1 MSDLREIN
9 RLNKD
14 EEFEYFKLYSN
25 SNGFRKWNLDEH
37 NIFSKASLE
46 YNFLKPDQMIEI
58 LKLVNQHNSNTSCKA
73 RTLEELNI
81 HIKVYQNFLNKQQ
94 ALRSPTTGSL
104 NISAFGN
111 PITSGVG
118 GGLGGLGALGG
129 VGGGGISS
137 SSSLGGLSG
146 SGLFLN
152 TMVNNT
158 FQTILDSLDGNSNNN
173 NNNNNIPSTS
183 SVKDVVSIGINPLFQ
198 KSVPSQSQPTATTNN
213 NNNNKQPLELISKP
227 IPTAAATTTTTTIQP
242 PIGGTKNTVN
252 KEIEQD
258 NNDNDNNNNTNKNNN
273 NNNNNEEK
281 EKQYLNYINNSLG
294 ELNKKDLKL
303 LNEPWTVEDQK
314 KLEDALT
321 KYPPSRF
328 SSVSRWQM
336 VSKELGI
343 SPKAVALRYNQML
356 NQLIPKKPSLQQQ
369 QQPQPPPPTAT
380 TTTITIKPEQYIKSE
395 EEEQTTGKRKSRSSF
410 SSPSSSSSSSSSKES
425 PNKKE
430 KTTHDTTT
438 TTTNTATTTTTTTTV
453 TPNITTPSIINSS
466 PAIAANLIEADS
478 LLQKNN
484 QLLKQIR
491 TSVMQLTD
499 PQSTVLAEVIEN
511 INNSIQLTG
520 KWKDNIEM
528 PPLPLKVNDLI
539 LSLISNNT
547 SSSFKKPLS
556 KKVTEWN
563 LVVEDDAPTQDK
575 K

>member
-81 HIKVYQNFLNKQQ
+81 HIRVYQNFLNKQQ

-104 NISAFGN
+104 NISGFGN
-111 PITSGVG
+111 PITSG
-118 GGLGGLGALGG
+118 LGVL
-129 VGGGGISS
+129 GGGGGGGGVISS
-137 SSSLGGLSG
+137 IN

-158 FQTILDSLDGNSNNN
+158 FQTILDSLDSNS
-173 NNNNNIPSTS
+173 NNIPSTT
-183 SVKDVVSIGINPLFQ
+183 SVKDVVSIGNNPLFQ
-198 KSVPSQSQPTATTNN
+198 KSVQSQSQLPTVTNN
-213 NNNNKQPLELISKP
+213 NKPLELISKP
-227 IPTAAATTTTTTIQP
+227 IPTTAAAVTATIQP
-242 PIGGTKNTVN
+242 PIATKNTLK
-252 KEIEQD
+252 KETEQD
-258 NNDNDNNNNTNKNNN
+258 NDND
-273 NNNNNEEK
+273 NNEEK
-281 EKQYLNYINNSLG
+281 EKQYLNNINNNLG

-314 KLEDALT
+314 KLEEALT

-356 NQLIPKKPSLQQQ
+356 NQLIPKKPSPQQQ
-369 QQPQPPPPTAT
+369 QT
-380 TTTITIKPEQYIKSE
+380 TTTAKSDQKE

-410 SSPSSSSSSSSSKES
+410 SSPSSSKES

-438 TTTNTATTTTTTTTV
+438 TTNTATTTTV
-453 TPNITTPSIINSS
+453 TPNTTTPSVINSS
-466 PAIAANLIEADS
+466 PAIAANLLEADS

-499 PQSTVLAEVIEN
+499 PQLTTLTEVIEN

-539 LSLISNNT
+539 LSLISTNT

-563 LVVEDDAPTQDK
+563 LVVEDDAPK

>member
-37 NIFSKASLE
+37 NIFTKASLE

-58 LKLVNQHNSNTSCKA
+58 LKLVNQHNSNTSCKP
-73 RTLEELNI
+73 RTMEELNI
-81 HIKVYQNFLNKQQ
+81 HIRVYQNFLNKQQ

-104 NISAFGN
+104 NISGFGN
-111 PITSGVG
+111 PLTGG
-118 GGLGGLGALGG
+118 GGLGGALGG
-129 VGGGGISS
+129 GVIGSNNS
-137 SSSLGGLSG
+137 GGLSG

-158 FQTILDSLDGNSNNN
+158 FQTILDSLDGTS
-173 NNNNNIPSTS
+173 NIPSTS
-183 SVKDVVSIGINPLFQ
+183 SIKDVVSIGNNPLFQ
-198 KSVPSQSQPTATTNN
+198 NNVQSQSTTTTTTTTTTTNNN

-227 IPTAAATTTTTTIQP
+227 IPTTSITTIQP
-242 PIGGTKNTVN
+242 PIARNTVN
-252 KEIEQD
+252 KEAEQD
-258 NNDNDNNNNTNKNNN
+258 NDS
-273 NNNNNEEK
+273 NNEEK
-281 EKQYLNYINNSLG
+281 EKQYLNNINNSLG

-303 LNEPWTVEDQK
+303 LNEPWTNEDQK
-314 KLEDALT
+314 KLEEALT

-356 NQLIPKKPSLQQQ
+356 NQLIPKKPSQPQQQ
-369 QQPQPPPPTAT
+369 QQPPT
-380 TTTITIKPEQYIKSE
+380 KSE
-395 EEEQTTGKRKSRSSF
+395 QPTKPDQKEEEQTTGKRKSRSSF
-410 SSPSSSSSSSSSKES
+410 SSPSSSSSSKES

-438 TTTNTATTTTTTTTV
+438 TTATTTTT
-453 TPNITTPSIINSS
+453 PPIINSS

-499 PQSTVLAEVIEN
+499 PQSNILSEVIEN

-520 KWKDNIEM
+520 KWRDNIEM

-563 LVVEDDAPTQDK
+563 LVVEDDTPTPDK

>member
-14 EEFEYFKLYSN
+14 EEFEYFKIYSN
-25 SNGFRKWNLDEH
+25 SNGFRKWSLDEH

-46 YNFLKPDQMIEI
+46 YNFLKPEQMLEI
-58 LKLVNQHNSNTSCKA
+58 LKLVNQHNTNTSFKQ

-81 HIKVYQNFLNKQQ
+81 HIRVYQNFLNKQQ
-94 ALRSPTTGSL
+94 ALRSPTTGGL
-104 NISAFGN
+104 NIGGFGN
-111 PITSGVG
+111 PLGSGN
-118 GGLGGLGALGG
+118 LGVLG
-129 VGGGGISS
+129 GGGGIGSI
-137 SSSLGGLSG
+137 SSLGGLGGSN

-152 TMVNNT
+152 TMVNNS
-158 FQTILDSLDGNSNNN
+158 FQTILDSLDSNSI
-173 NNNNNIPSTS
+173 IPSTS
-183 SVKDVVSIGINPLFQ
+183 SIKDVVSIGNNPLFQ
-198 KSVPSQSQPTATTNN
+198 KNVTSQLPLPIPV
-213 NNNNKQPLELISKP
+213 NKQPLELISKP
-227 IPTAAATTTTTTIQP
+227 IPTKLAAAATTATTIQM
-242 PIGGTKNTVN
+242 PITRNTVK

-258 NNDNDNNNNTNKNNN
+258 NDDDNNS
-273 NNNNNEEK
+273 EEK
-281 EKQYLNYINNSLG
+281 EKQYLNNISNSLG

-303 LNEPWTVEDQK
+303 LNEPWTADDQK
-314 KLEDALT
+314 KLEEALT

-356 NQLIPKKPSLQQQ
+356 NQLIPKKPLPLPLPLQQQ
-369 QQPQPPPPTAT
+369 ASKLDQSL
-380 TTTITIKPEQYIKSE
+380 KPEQK
-395 EEEQTTGKRKSRSSF
+395 EEEQTTGKRKSRTSF
-410 SSPSSSSSSSSSKES
+410 SSPSSTSTLKES

-438 TTTNTATTTTTTTTV
+438 TTSTTTTATTGTTTTSST
-453 TPNITTPSIINSS
+453 INSS
-466 PAIAANLIEADS
+466 PAISANLLEADS

-499 PQSTVLAEVIEN
+499 PQSTILSEVIDN

-520 KWKDNIEM
+520 KWRDNIEM

-547 SSSFKKPLS
+547 NSSFKKPLS

-563 LVVEDDAPTQDK
+563 LVVEDDTPTQDK